1 MELLTYYF
9 DPVGDDNAT
18 VHLRWEKMDVPFTV
32 KVKDVV
38 GSTMTRLRSYV
49 AAAKADDPSPYL
61 NAAAYAKSVKLND
74 DANAWFNEALKRT
87 DVQIAQK
94 ETMQNLGRKATIL
107 LNLGR
112 NQDALVA
119 AERAVVVGK
128 AAGADTSA
136 IEKRIADIKA
146 GKQ

>member
-1 MELLTYYF
+1 
-9 DPVGDDNAT
+9 
-18 VHLRWEKMDVPFTV
+18 VPFTV

-49 AAAKADDPSPYL
+49 AAAKADDPGPYM
-61 NAAAYAKSVKLND
+61 NAAGYAKSVKLND
-74 DANAWFNEALKRT
+74 DATAWFNEALKRT
-87 DVQIAQK
+87 DSQIAQK

-107 LNLGR
+107 LNLNR
-112 NQDALVA
+112 PMDALAA
-119 AERAVVVGK
+119 AERAIVVGK